1 MIFFLGRIKS
11 GKGVGRAM
19 SFLKSKPP
27 QNRNLE
33 SSKANRL
40 ALRSNT
46 TKSHQ
51 FL

>member
-19 SFLKSKPP
+19 RFLKSKPP

-40 ALRSNT
+40 AL
-46 TKSHQ
+46 
-51 FL
+51 